1 MEEKLVKLAEQYV
14 ENHKD
19 ETIELL
25 KKVASTPAPSHDE
38 IRRAELVKGWLT
50 EQGAPDVFIDESQS
64 VFFAMNDK
72 GTNEV
77 VIFIAHEDT
86 VFPDTTTIPIEERDG
101 FLYAPGIGDNSS
113 NLTNMMMSIKFIMEN
128 KLSTKDDLC
137 VVFVASA
144 GEEGLGNLKGSRAA
158 CERYKGRLREVIGL
172 DGNMKGIADDA
183 VGSHRYRVDVYTEGG
198 HSYGAFG
205 NRNAIHYLSS
215 IIQTLYMMEVP
226 KKAKTTYNVGK
237 IEGGTSVNTIAE
249 HASMMYEFRSAD
261 HECLK
266 IMETYFNSVVESYV
280 KSGIKVEVETLGI
293 RPCKQ
298 GVDEAKQT
306 ELRERSIAIIKKY
319 YDGNVDAHASST
331 DSNIP
336 LSMGIPSVTFGTMTS
351 GGAHTRGEFME
362 MASLVPGQK
371 IAITCMLQFLQ

>member
-1 MEEKLVKLAEQYV
+1 MEEKWTAQAEQYV
-14 ENHKD
+14 ENHKA
-19 ETIELL
+19 ETIDLL

-38 IRRAELVKGWLT
+38 IRRAEFVKGWLS
-50 EQGAPDVFIDESQS
+50 EQGAENVFIDESQS
-64 VFFAMNDK
+64 VYFALNDN

-77 VIFIAHEDT
+77 VIYMAHEDT

-113 NLTNMMMSIKFIMEN
+113 NLTNMMMSIKFIVEN
-128 KLSTKDDLC
+128 KLAPRDDLC
-137 VVFVASA
+137 IVFVATA

-158 CERYKGRLREVIGL
+158 CERYKGRIKEVIGL

-183 VGSHRYRVDVYTEGG
+183 VGSHRYKVDVYTEGG

-205 NRNAIHYLSS
+205 NRNAIHYLSGM
-215 IIQTLYMMEVP
+215 IQTLYMMEVP

-249 HASMMYEFRSAD
+249 QASMMYEFRSAD
-261 HECLK
+261 HECLQ
-266 IMETYFNSVVESYV
+266 IMENYFNSVVESYI
-280 KSGIKVEVETLGI
+280 KSGIRVEVETLGI

-298 GVDEAKQT
+298 GVDEAKQD
-306 ELRERSIAIIKKY
+306 ELRKRSIGFINKY

-351 GGAHTRGEFME
+351 GGAHTRAEFME

-371 IAITCMLQFLQ
+371 IALSCILYYLQ

>member
-1 MEEKLVKLAEQYV
+1 MDEKWIMLAEQYV
-14 ENHKD
+14 ESHKG

-38 IRRAELVKGWLT
+38 IRRAEFVKGWLS
-50 EQGAPDVFIDESQS
+50 EQGAPGVFIDESQS
-64 VFFAMNDK
+64 VYFAMNDK
-72 GTNEV
+72 GSNDV
-77 VIFIAHEDT
+77 VIFMAHEDT
-86 VFPDTTTIPIEERDG
+86 VFPDTDTIAIEEKDG

-113 NLTNMMMSIKFIMEN
+113 NLTNMMMSIKFIQEN
-128 KLSTKDDLC
+128 KLAPKNDLC
-137 VVFVASA
+137 IVFVATA
-144 GEEGLGNLKGSRAA
+144 GEEGLGNLKGSVAA
-158 CERYKGRLREVIGL
+158 CEKYKGRIKEVIGL

-183 VGSHRYRVDVYTEGG
+183 VGSHRYKVDVYTEGG

-226 KKAKTTYNVGK
+226 KQAKTTYNVGK

-266 IMETYFNSVVESYV
+266 TMESYFNSVIESYV
-280 KSGIKVEVETLGI
+280 KSGIKVEVETLGV
-293 RPCKQ
+293 RPCKL
-298 GVDEAKQT
+298 GVDEAKQD
-306 ELRERSIAIIKKY
+306 ELRKRSIECIKKY
-319 YDGNVDAHASST
+319 YDGDVSAHASST

-351 GGAHTRGEFME
+351 GGAHTRAEFME

-371 IAITCMLQFLQ
+371 IAITCMLHYLQ